1 MFQKL
6 KSYVIHFLINREMR
20 LHQRSKRVV
29 NLNSAGSIGVLF
41 AMENEDDYKFI
52 NRFVH
57 LPEIAN
63 RRFRVIG
70 YVPEK
75 TVPNYYMAKLKMD
88 LITKSDLN
96 IFDIPNKVFVDEFIQ
111 EKFDLMIYMSAGDY
125 LPLDYIAGR
134 SHANFKAGRYRE
146 KMIKVFDFMIKRP
159 EGMESSAFS
168 QTVVD
173 YLKIINT

>member
-1 MFQKL
+1 MFQKI
-6 KSYVIHFLINREMR
+6 KSYVIHFLINREMK

-29 NLNSAGSIGVLF
+29 NLKSAESIGILF

-52 NRFVH
+52 NRLVH
-57 LPEIAN
+57 LPEIAG
-63 RRFRVIG
+63 RRFKVIG